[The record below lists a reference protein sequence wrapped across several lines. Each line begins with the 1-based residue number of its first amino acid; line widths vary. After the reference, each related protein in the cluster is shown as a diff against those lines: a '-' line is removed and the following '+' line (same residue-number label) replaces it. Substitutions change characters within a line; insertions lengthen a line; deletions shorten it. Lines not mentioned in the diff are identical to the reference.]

1 LVTALGLIPFSSEKI
16 PLGLE
21 FAGVIRQI
29 GSQVKDVSV
38 GDRVFG
44 FAAGGLFSSN
54 AILPSLGV
62 VKIPDQLSF
71 EDAATMPVCFVTVM
85 RALFE
90 VGNLE
95 RDQVSEA

>member
-1 LVTALGLIPFSSEKI
+1 M
-16 PLGLE
+16 GLE

-54 AILPSLGV
+54 AILPSLGL

>member
-1 LVTALGLIPFSSEKI
+1 M
-16 PLGLE
+16 GLE